1 MYEFNR
7 AVNLIFSR
15 MRWDDLESG
24 EWGCIDYQVGCT
36 SSSLVQ
42 SEEGR
47 KGWKVSR
54 RRRTC

>member
-1 MYEFNR
+1 VYEFNR

-36 SSSLVQ
+36 SSLVQ